1 MGSGNV
7 PLFPFKPMPGNA
19 VPMPGNGSGSGN
31 GNGAIVLLVVEEE
44 EVEGTGGME
53 LEGVRTE
60 EEEDC
65 CAGPANSVRVHAAKS
80 MLKPA
85 ALVLCPLL
93 LVGCC

>member
-7 PLFPFKPMPGNA
+7 PLFPFI
-19 VPMPGNGSGSGN
+19 PMPGNGNGRGSGN
-31 GNGAIVLLVVEEE
+31 GAIALVEEEVEEE
-44 EVEGTGGME
+44 EE
-53 LEGVRTE
+53 VRAEEEEEEE